1 MNRIQKFL
9 SGEKNFV
16 NSTDFQINKRDEER
30 EGMDKKRS
38 KSNFI
43 RWFVSFGKIDNVDND
58 RRYCDNTCKKKKK
71 KVFIFRNEK
80 RIVQFHS
87 ISKLE
92 TNDNFE
98 LFVIISIGRR
108 VFLFDVAGKLQLFM
122 MRRGGRGSSNKLRIM
137 AFCIIRSGLSGRR
150 CFGKARFNL
159 FMLSATSGKRKIEF
173 REALI

>member
-58 RRYCDNTCKKKKK
+58 RRYCDNTVKKKK
-71 KVFIFRNEK
+71 EK
-80 RIVQFHS
+80 S
-87 ISKLE
+87 IYFSQRK
-92 TNDNFE
+92 TYR
-98 LFVIISIGRR
+98 SIP
-108 VFLFDVAGKLQLFM
+108 LDIQ
-122 MRRGGRGSSNKLRIM
+122 
-137 AFCIIRSGLSGRR
+137 
-150 CFGKARFNL
+150 
-159 FMLSATSGKRKIEF
+159 T
-173 REALI
+173 